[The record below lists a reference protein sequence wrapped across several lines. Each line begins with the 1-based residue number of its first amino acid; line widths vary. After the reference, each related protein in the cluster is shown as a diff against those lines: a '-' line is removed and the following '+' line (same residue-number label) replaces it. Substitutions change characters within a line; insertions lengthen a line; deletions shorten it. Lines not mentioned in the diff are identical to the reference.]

1 MFDRK
6 GEIVVNKKIFLSL
19 FLLVA
24 VIVFAVPV
32 SVEASGGTVVS
43 TIVPQKD
50 TSSSDTDDDRNVY
63 KEEQQSET
71 PVVTNTKSGS
81 TATSKTGD
89 DTNVLLWVITAL
101 GSIGIL
107 AGIGLQAKISKHH
120 KERLR

>member
-6 GEIVVNKKIFLSL
+6 GKIVVNKKIFLSL
-19 FLLVA
+19 FLFVA

-50 TSSSDTDDDRNVY
+50 TSSSDADDDRNVY

-71 PVVTNTKSGS
+71 LVVTNTKSGS

-89 DTNVLLWVITAL
+89 DTNVLLWVITVL

-107 AGIGLQAKISKHH
+107 AGIGLQAKK
-120 KERLR
+120 L